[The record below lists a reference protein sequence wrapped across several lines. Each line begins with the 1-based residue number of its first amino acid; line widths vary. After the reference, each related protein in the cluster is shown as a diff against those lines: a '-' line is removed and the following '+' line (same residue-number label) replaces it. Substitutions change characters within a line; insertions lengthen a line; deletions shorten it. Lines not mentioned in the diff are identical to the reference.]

1 MTSERPFI
9 SVRIFRDWNFSI
21 ALVFMFLIG
30 IILLATMALVTP
42 FIQVLLGYPVLSSGY
57 LLGARGIGTFV
68 SMFLVGRLS
77 GKVDARILVLIG
89 LVLATSSLW
98 LMVGW
103 SLDVSAETMA
113 INSIV
118 QGFGLGFI
126 FVPLN
131 TIAFATLPAALRT
144 EGAALWTLIRNIGS
158 SVGISVVIARLTSM
172 TTMFHSQLVE
182 HVTPF
187 NDAMRMP
194 DASLLGGHGLP
205 SLAML
210 EGIITQQASAMAY
223 SNDFLLMTLISL
235 AAFPL
240 LALIRSPKSAHAAA
254 SREAASHAVM
264 D

>member
-1 MTSERPFI
+1 MPS
-9 SVRIFRDWNFSI
+9 DNFQTKDGLTLYTEY
-21 ALVFMFLIG
+21 ALPQG
-30 IILLATMALVTP
+30 EPKASILLVH
-42 FIQVLLGYPVLSSGY
+42 GYGEHC
-57 LLGARGIGTFV
+57 
-68 SMFLVGRLS
+68 GRY
-77 GKVDARILVLIG
+77 
-89 LVLATSSLW
+89 
-98 LMVGW
+98 
-103 SLDVSAETMA
+103 
-113 INSIV
+113 
-118 QGFGLGFI
+118 QH
-126 FVPLN
+126 
-131 TIAFATLPAALRT
+131 
-144 EGAALWTLIRNIGS
+144 
-158 SVGISVVIARLTSM
+158 VIARLTSM

-240 LALIRSPKSAHAAA
+240 LALIRSPKSANAAA
-254 SREAASHAVM
+254 AREAAAHAAM